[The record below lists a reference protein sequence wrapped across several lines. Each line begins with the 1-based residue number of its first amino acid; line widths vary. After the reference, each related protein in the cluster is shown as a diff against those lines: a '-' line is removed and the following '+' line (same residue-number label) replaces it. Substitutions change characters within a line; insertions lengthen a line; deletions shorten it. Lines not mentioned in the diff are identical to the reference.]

1 MKIKLKISLALAFL
15 FVAMLAIT
23 GISWS
28 YITGLSKD
36 AENILK
42 DNQESIVFMN
52 RIIANCDSL
61 ALNQSKSLSV
71 IEANI
76 GLQENNITEQGEV
89 QLTGHLRNSF
99 EKLKAQPDDP
109 NHVAELRSVCLK
121 LQDLNMKAIREKS
134 EATRR
139 YGSNAVN
146 YLMWIAGIVTV
157 VAFTFI
163 INFPGYIADPIVSLT
178 SSIKSIANKDYEER
192 LHFDRKDE
200 FGELAGAFNQ
210 MAEKLDEYE
219 HSNLAHLLFEKKRI
233 ETIINM
239 ISDPVIGLDEQKK
252 VVFVNEQALRLL
264 SLSETQTIG
273 RYAPDIAVDSDLFRS
288 IIRPRLH
295 EEDKPGLLKVTIGGR
310 ENYFS
315 KEQININYTPT
326 GEDKSTAIG
335 NVIWLKNVTPYKERD
350 LAKTNF
356 IATIS
361 HELKTPIASLQ
372 MGMKL
377 LQDDRVG
384 NMNNEQIQILST
396 LGNEVARLSRI
407 TNELLD
413 FSQVE
418 TGNIKLSA
426 QPVAPAEIIQYAA
439 EAVRFHAEQKGIV
452 LERDIDRKLPIMLA
466 DRDKT
471 TWVLVNLLTNAIRYS
486 PANARVILECHDDSN
501 RIRFVVRDEGPGIE
515 SQYIHRIFE
524 KYFQVPGSRGGS
536 GLGLAISK
544 EFIEA
549 QGGEISVQS
558 EPGKGSTFQFEL
570 MTAQN
575 S

>member
-1 MKIKLKISLALAFL
+1 MKIKIKISLALAFL
-15 FVAMLAIT
+15 FMAMLAIT

-52 RIIANCDSL
+52 RIIANCDSI

-89 QLTGHLRNSF
+89 QLTSHLRSSF
-99 EKLKAQPDDP
+99 EKLKAQPNDP

-121 LQDLNMKAIREKS
+121 VQDLNMMAIKAKS
-134 EATRR
+134 ETTRS

-273 RYAPDIAVDSDLFRS
+273 RYAPDIAVDSDLFRN
-288 IIRPRLH
+288 IIRPQLNGQ
-295 EEDKPGLLKVTIGGR
+295 DKPGLMKISMNGH

-315 KEQININYTPT
+315 KEQININYTAT
-326 GEDKSTAIG
+326 GEDKSTTIG

-377 LQDDRVG
+377 LQDERVG
-384 NMNNEQIQILST
+384 NMNKEQVQILST
-396 LGNEVARLSRI
+396 LGNEVARLSKI

-418 TGNIKLSA
+418 TGNIKLSVQA
-426 QPVAPAEIIQYAA
+426 VTPSEIIEYAA
-439 EAVRFHAEQKGIV
+439 EAVRFHAEQKGIL
-452 LERDIDRKLPIMLA
+452 LERNIDPELPAMLA

-486 PANARVILECHDDSN
+486 PVNTKVVLECHHENN
-501 RIRFVVRDEGPGIE
+501 RIRFIVRDEGPGIE
-515 SQYIHRIFE
+515 TQYIHRIFE

-549 QGGEISVQS
+549 QGGKISVQS

-570 MTAQN
+570 MTATN